1 MNAWLAL
8 VQVQLRLYLNNRKAL
23 VLHVLAPILIATF
36 FGSLFGGSG
45 GSKEPVHVKV
55 GWVDEDRSPA
65 ALAIGEALAA
75 DPQIRL
81 QRLSRGEALQQVKAG
96 KLPVA
101 VVLPAQFTEQAGS
114 ALFAGAKPVLPLY
127 YDPSDS
133 MALGLVRGLLTQH
146 VMQEVLFKGFG
157 GAQGAR
163 RVESLQARLAADP
176 GLPPERRRQLDT
188 LMHSVQAL
196 QTPLPQD
203 VAASAALAALAASA
217 SGAAKTPALGAPFE
231 AQEQAVTGSQSGYN
245 GYAHAFAGM
254 GVQFVLMLGVE
265 LGVGLLMMRRTGLW
279 LRLRAAP
286 LGKVTLLGSCFA
298 STALIAFVVF
308 AVVLLAGMLMFGFRV
323 EGSVLGCVLLL
334 ASYALFTAG
343 FGLFLAAVG
352 GSPEATRGLAI
363 MATLLMVMLGGAWVP
378 SFVFPAW
385 MQEATLF
392 VPVRWAVDGLDA
404 MLWRGQ
410 PLAEAAR
417 PVGILLSSAL
427 GLVALAVW
435 RFRWR
440 EGD

>member
-1 MNAWLAL
+1 MTAWLAL

-23 VLHVLAPILIATF
+23 VLNLLAPILIATF

-45 GSKEPVHVKV
+45 GSREPVRVKV

-65 ALAIGEALAA
+65 SQAIGESMAA
-75 DPQIRL
+75 DAQLQLERL
-81 QRLSRGEALQQVKAG
+81 TREEALQRVRSG

-101 VVLPAQFTEQAGS
+101 VVLPAQFGEQAGT
-114 ALFAGAKPVLPLY
+114 ALFAGRKPELPLY
-127 YDPSDS
+127 YDPSDR
-133 MALGLVRGLLTQH
+133 MTLGLVRGLLTQH
-146 VMQEVLFKGFG
+146 VMQQVLFKGFS
-157 GAQGAR
+157 GAQGTQ
-163 RVESLQARLAADP
+163 RVEDLKARLLQEP
-176 GLPPERRRQLDT
+176 GLPPERRTQLGE
-188 LMHSVQAL
+188 LLHSVNAL

-203 VAASAALAALAASA
+203 LAASAAGTASA
-217 SGAAKTPALGAPFE
+217 PQGGGMPMPFE
-231 AQEQAVTGSQSGYN
+231 TREEAVTGSQVGYN
-245 GYAHAFAGM
+245 GYAHSFAGM
-254 GVQFVLMLGVE
+254 GVQFVLMLGVD
-265 LGVGLLMMRRTGLW
+265 LGVGLLLMRRSGLW

-286 LGKVTLLGSCFA
+286 LSKGTVLGSYFA
-298 STALIAFVVF
+298 SIALIAFVIF
-308 AVVLLAGMLMFGFRV
+308 ALVLAAGMLMFGFRV
-323 EGSVLGCVLLL
+323 EGSLLGCLLIL

-410 PLAEAAR
+410 DLSAAWR
-417 PVGILLSSAL
+417 PAAVLLGSAL
-427 GLVALAVW
+427 ALAILAVW

-440 EGD
+440 EGE

>member
-1 MNAWLAL
+1 MTAWLAL

-23 VLHVLAPILIATF
+23 VLNLLVPILIATF

-45 GSKEPVHVKV
+45 GSKEPVRVKV

-65 ALAIGEALAA
+65 SLAIGESMAA
-75 DPQIRL
+75 DAQLQLERL
-81 QRLSRGEALQQVKAG
+81 TRDEAMQRVRAG

-101 VVLPAQFTEQAGS
+101 VVLPAQFGEQAGN
-114 ALFAGAKPVLPLY
+114 ALFMGAKPELPLF
-127 YDPSDS
+127 YDPSDR

-146 VMQEVLFKGFG
+146 VMQQVLFKGFS
-157 GAQGAR
+157 GAQGTR
-163 RVESLQARLAADP
+163 RAEALQSSLMKDP
-176 GLPPERRRQLDT
+176 AMPPERREQLGA
-188 LMHSVQAL
+188 LLRSVNAL
-196 QTPLPQD
+196 QTPLPQEP
-203 VAASAALAALAASA
+203 AASAPQ
-217 SGAAKTPALGAPFE
+217 SGGMPMPFE
-231 AQEQAVTGSQSGYN
+231 TREEAVTGSRAGYN
-245 GYAHAFAGM
+245 GYAHSFAGM
-254 GVQFVLMLGVE
+254 GVQFVLMLGVD
-265 LGVGLLMMRRTGLW
+265 LGVGLLLMRRSGLW

-286 LGKVTLLGSCFA
+286 LSKGTVLGSYFV
-298 STALIAFVVF
+298 SIALIAFVIF
-308 AVVLLAGMLMFGFRV
+308 ALELAAGMLMFGFRV
-323 EGSVLGCVLLL
+323 EGSGLGCLLIL

-363 MATLLMVMLGGAWVP
+363 MATLLLVMLGGAWVP

-410 PLAEAAR
+410 DLTAALR
-417 PVGILLSSAL
+417 PAGVLMGSAL
-427 GLVALAVW
+427 VLVMLAVW

-440 EGD
+440 EGE

>member
-1 MNAWLAL
+1 MTAWMAL
-8 VQVQLRLYLNNRKAL
+8 VQVQLRLYLINRKAL
-23 VLHVLAPILIATF
+23 VLNVLAPIFIAAF

-65 ALAIGEALAA
+65 AQAIGEAMAA

-81 QRLSRGEALQQVKAG
+81 QRLSREEALQKVRAG

-101 VVLPAQFTEQAGS
+101 VVLPAQFTEQAGN
-114 ALFAGAKPVLPLY
+114 AVFAGAKPALPLY

-163 RVESLQARLAADP
+163 RVENLQARLAAEP
-176 GLPPERRRQLDT
+176 GLAPERRHQLDA

-203 VAASAALAALAASA
+203 VAAPAAPA
-217 SGAAKTPALGAPFE
+217 SGAAKTPALGAPFD
-231 AQEQAVTGSQSGYN
+231 AQEQAVTGAQAGYN
-245 GYAHAFAGM
+245 GYAHSFAGM

-265 LGVGLLMMRRTGLW
+265 LGVGLLVMRRTGLW

-286 LGKVTLLGSCFA
+286 LGKGTVLGSYFA

-308 AVVLLAGMLMFGFRV
+308 SVVLLAGMLMFGFRV

-363 MATLLMVMLGGAWVP
+363 MVTLLMVMLGGAWVP

-417 PVGILLSSAL
+417 PAGVLLGSAL
-427 GLVALAVW
+427 ALVGLAVW

>member
-1 MNAWLAL
+1 MTAWLAL

-23 VLHVLAPILIATF
+23 VLNLLVPILIATF

-45 GSKEPVHVKV
+45 GSREPVRVKV
-55 GWVDEDRSPA
+55 GWVDEDRSTA
-65 ALAIGEALAA
+65 SLAIGESMAA
-75 DPQIRL
+75 DDQVQL
-81 QRLSRGEALQQVKAG
+81 ERLSREEAIQRVRAG

-101 VVLPAQFTEQAGS
+101 VVLPAQFGEQAGN
-114 ALFAGAKPVLPLY
+114 ALFAGAKPELPLL
-127 YDPSDS
+127 YDPSDR

-146 VMQEVLFKGFG
+146 VMQQVLFKGFS
-157 GAQGAR
+157 GAQGTR
-163 RVESLQARLAADP
+163 RVETLQARLLQDP
-176 GLPPERRRQLDT
+176 DMPPERRTQLGE
-188 LMHSVQAL
+188 LLRSVNAL
-196 QTPLPQD
+196 QTPLPQ
-203 VAASAALAALAASA
+203 AQAASA
-217 SGAAKTPALGAPFE
+217 SGAASAPPQGLPMPFE
-231 AQEQAVTGSQSGYN
+231 AREQAVTGSRVGYN
-245 GYAHAFAGM
+245 GYAHSFAGM

-265 LGVGLLMMRRTGLW
+265 LGVGLLVLRRSGLW

-286 LGKVTLLGSCFA
+286 LSKGTMLGSYFA
-298 STALIAFVVF
+298 STALIAFVIF
-308 AVVLLAGMLMFGFRV
+308 SLELAAGMLMFGFRV
-323 EGSVLGCVLLL
+323 EGSLLGCVLVL

-410 PLAEAAR
+410 PLADVGPPVAVLLGSAAAL
-417 PVGILLSSAL
+417 VG
-427 GLVALAVW
+427 LAVW

>member
-1 MNAWLAL
+1 MTAWLAL
-8 VQVQLRLYLNNRKAL
+8 LQVQLRLYLNNRKAL

-36 FGSLFGGSG
+36 FGSLFGGAG
-45 GSKEPVHVKV
+45 GSKEPVHVNV

-65 ALAIGEALAA
+65 AVAIGEALAA
-75 DPQIRL
+75 DPQLRV
-81 QRLSRGEALQQVKAG
+81 QRLSREEALQRVRAG

-101 VVLPAQFTEQAGS
+101 VVLPPQFAEQAGN
-114 ALFAGAKPVLPLY
+114 ALFVGAKPALPLY
-127 YDPSDS
+127 YDPSDR

-146 VMQEVLFKGFG
+146 VMQQVLFKGFG
-157 GAQGAR
+157 GAQGSR
-163 RVESLQARLAADP
+163 RIEALQAQLQGEAGLPAERRGQLESLMR
-176 GLPPERRRQLDT
+176 
-188 LMHSVQAL
+188 SVQAL

-203 VAASAALAALAASA
+203 AAASAAPATSA
-217 SGAAKTPALGAPFE
+217 PSPTLGAPFE
-231 AQEQAVTGSQSGYN
+231 TQEQAVTGSQSGYN
-245 GYAHAFAGM
+245 GYAHSFAGM

-265 LGVGLLMMRRTGLW
+265 LGVGLLVMRRSGLW

-286 LGKVTLLGSCFA
+286 LSKATVLGSYFA
-298 STALIAFVVF
+298 STALIAFLIF
-308 AVVLLAGMLMFGFRV
+308 ATVLLAGMLMFGFRV
-323 EGSVLGCVLLL
+323 EGSLPGAVLLL
-334 ASYALFTAG
+334 LSYACFTAG

-410 PLAEAAR
+410 PLADVGP
-417 PVGILLSSAL
+417 PVAVLLGSAVA
-427 GLVALAVW
+427 LVGLAVW

>member
-1 MNAWLAL
+1 MTAWLAL

-36 FGSLFGGSG
+36 FGSLFGGAG
-45 GSKEPVHVKV
+45 GSKEPVHVNV
-55 GWVDEDRSPA
+55 GWVDEDRSPV
-65 ALAIGEALAA
+65 ALALGEALAA
-75 DPQIRL
+75 DPQLRL
-81 QRLSRGEALQQVKAG
+81 QRLSREEALQRVRAG

-101 VVLPAQFTEQAGS
+101 VVLPPQFAEQAGN
-114 ALFAGAKPVLPLY
+114 ALFVGTKPVLPLY
-127 YDPSDS
+127 YDPADR

-146 VMQEVLFKGFG
+146 VMQQLLSQGFG
-157 GAQGAR
+157 GLQGSR
-163 RVESLQARLAADP
+163 RIEALQAQLQGEA
-176 GLPPERRRQLDT
+176 GLPAERRGQLEA
-188 LMHSVQAL
+188 LMRSVQAL

-203 VAASAALAALAASA
+203 AAASA
-217 SGAAKTPALGAPFE
+217 SGAPAKAPGMSAPFE

-265 LGVGLLMMRRTGLW
+265 LGVGLLVMRRSGLW

-286 LGKVTLLGSCFA
+286 LSKGTVLGSYFA
-298 STALIAFVVF
+298 STALIAFIIF
-308 AVVLLAGMLMFGFRV
+308 ATVLLAGMVMFGFRV
-323 EGSVLGCVLLL
+323 EGSLLGGVLLL
-334 ASYALFTAG
+334 ASYACFTAG

-385 MQEATLF
+385 MQEATRF

-410 PLAEAAR
+410 PLADVGPPVAVLLGSAAAL
-417 PVGILLSSAL
+417 VG
-427 GLVALAVW
+427 VAIW

-440 EGD
+440 EGG